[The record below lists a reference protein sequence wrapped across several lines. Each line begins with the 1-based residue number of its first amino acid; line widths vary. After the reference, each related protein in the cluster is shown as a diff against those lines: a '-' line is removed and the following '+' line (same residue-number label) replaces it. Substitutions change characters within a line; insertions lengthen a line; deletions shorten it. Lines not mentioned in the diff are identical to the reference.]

1 MHGCGLRPC
10 GHSLPATNSPSDI
23 LAQVFATQT
32 KAFLTASRASA
43 LVLSANW
50 SIEAG
55 QRFSMLKM
63 LMNGLGPSEF
73 LATHSECTHAPL
85 DGVARSSCFKSA
97 TILIRTLQAVN
108 LESKTHVG
116 TSEDLPTHAT
126 TMVGLSMEE
135 VRPTP
140 DCNIPLKAS
149 GPTVKDRRRYVS
161 RRHPTFTHK
170 GSLRTGCRK
179 TESVLARLH
188 QVPPVTLHKMN
199 VQSCASFCCHV
210 ALVFEIA
217 GGTKR
222 CQQQMPHHFRYECC

>member
-1 MHGCGLRPC
+1 MHGPRRHPC
-10 GHSLPATNSPSDI
+10 GHSLPAINSPSDI
-23 LAQVFATQT
+23 LAQVFATQTKAGPVCAT

-50 SIEAG
+50 TIEAV

-140 DCNIPLKAS
+140 DYNIPLKVS
-149 GPTVKDRRRYVS
+149 GPTVKDRRTYVC
-161 RRHPTFTHK
+161 RRHATFTHTC
-170 GSLRTGCRK
+170 GLRTECRK
-179 TESVLARLH
+179 TERVLVRASVVTRRWWP
-188 QVPPVTLHKMN
+188 QVLVERSN
-199 VQSCASFCCHV
+199 VNSKCSII
-210 ALVFEIA
+210 FE
-217 GGTKR
+217 
-222 CQQQMPHHFRYECC
+222 YECC